1 MVAARQY
8 NKYKNEY
15 AITIF
20 LQINLISN
28 IIHTIY
34 NTCMWFD
41 LGFADILI
49 VEFSELKSYRP
60 IFSDNKE
67 PRYCMF

>member
-1 MVAARQY
+1 
-8 NKYKNEY
+8 
-15 AITIF
+15 
-20 LQINLISN
+20 
-28 IIHTIY
+28 
-34 NTCMWFD
+34 MWFD

-67 PRYCMF
+67 PQYCMFLNVQLSFLWVKS